1 MYNTTNKGVLYMR
14 TRGNKVYLEAE
25 QRAELMRMTKNGK
38 HSAMELNH
46 ANILLDLDENQEAKY
61 TQKQIASKYR
71 MCPETVAKIARRFV
85 EGGMEYALKR
95 KKRETPAVP
104 SKFTGE
110 VEARIVKLAC
120 SAPPKGR
127 KRWTLKLLADET
139 VRLEIL
145 DSISDN
151 GIRMLLKKRNL
162 SLT

>member
-14 TRGNKVYLEAE
+14 VRESKVYLEAK
-25 QRAELMRMTKNGK
+25 QRAELVRMTKSGK

-61 TQKQIASKYR
+61 TQKQIASKHR
-71 MCPETVAKIARRFV
+71 VCPETVAAIARRFV
-85 EGGMEYALKR
+85 EGGIEVALKR
-95 KKRETPAVP
+95 KKREAPPVP

-127 KRWTLKLLADET
+127 KRWTLKLLADEA

>member
-1 MYNTTNKGVLYMR
+1 MR
-14 TRGNKVYLEAE
+14 VREKKVYLEAA
-25 QRAELMRMTKNGK
+25 QRVELLHITKSGV
-38 HSAMELNH
+38 HSAMEINH
-46 ANILLDLDENQEAKY
+46 ANILLDLDENQEEKY

-71 MCPETVAKIARRFV
+71 VCPETVAKIARRFV
-85 EGGMEYALKR
+85 EGGMECALNR
-95 KKRETPAVP
+95 KKRETPPVP

-127 KRWTLKLLADET
+127 KRWTLKLLADEA

>member
-1 MYNTTNKGVLYMR
+1 MR
-14 TRGNKVYLEAE
+14 THENKVYLESE
-25 QRAELMRMTKNGK
+25 KRAELLRMTKSGK
-38 HSAMELNH
+38 HSTLELNH

-61 TQKQIASKYR
+61 TQKQIACKYR
-71 MCPETVAKIARRFV
+71 VCPETVARIAHRFV
-85 EGGMEYALKR
+85 EGGMEYALRR
-95 KKRETPAVP
+95 KKRETPPVP

-127 KRWTLKLLADET
+127 KRWTLKLLADEA

-151 GIRMLLKKRNL
+151 GIRMVLKKRSL